1 MTRQASKTVSSL
13 KLQDQNPTSFND
25 RLSLFEAYLD
35 TLIIPLLHVVHKVQE
50 DGEIGKAEIV
60 YRLTGHSH
68 DASQMRHK
76 LQALRAAHNAGSDIT
91 VTLSAEE
98 TRRIELATAE
108 VPCLLGHAEKHFR
121 SALPGPFQRVF
132 GGRSRNDQPS

>member
-1 MTRQASKTVSSL
+1 MTSPAPKTLPLL
-13 KLQDQNPTSFND
+13 KLLDQNPVSYND
-25 RLSLFEAYLD
+25 LLSVFEACLD
-35 TLIIPLLHVVHKVQE
+35 TLIVPLLHVVHKVQE
-50 DGEIGKAEIV
+50 EGEIDKSEIV

-76 LQALRAAHNAGSDIT
+76 LHALRAAHNAGSDIT